1 MRLPDPDPNT
11 EKVRKPSF
19 PKTLALLIAAEICT
33 VFSSG
38 TFAQSTEPFGI
49 QENPLAEQHDAS
61 FENYRF
67 RDGETLAEL
76 RIHYATLGQPHR
88 NQAGEIDNAILVL
101 HWTGSDS
108 RVLLTRPFMESLFDP
123 GGALGGT
130 PCFSIF

>member
-1 MRLPDPDPNT
+1 M
-11 EKVRKPSF
+11 KSSF
-19 PKTLALLIAAEICT
+19 PKTLALLIAAAICM
-33 VFSSG
+33 VFSSS

-108 RVLLTRPFMESLFDP
+108 RVLQIGR
-123 GGALGGT
+123 AHV
-130 PCFSIF
+130 